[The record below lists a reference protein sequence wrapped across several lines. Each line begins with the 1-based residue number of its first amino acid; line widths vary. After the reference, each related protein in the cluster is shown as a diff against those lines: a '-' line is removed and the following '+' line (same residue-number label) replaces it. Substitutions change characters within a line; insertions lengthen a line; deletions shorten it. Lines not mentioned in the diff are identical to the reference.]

1 MRLIIASR
9 IMARTTLD
17 IDTPVLKDLKRLQR
31 EQKKSLGRLV
41 SDLLM
46 QALAAQRRARRPAPA
61 FSWHSQDMTA
71 RVDISDRDTLYDVM
85 DPKRERK

>member
-1 MRLIIASR
+1 
-9 IMARTTLD
+9 MARTTLD
-17 IDTPVLKDLKRLQR
+17 IDTPVLKDLKKLRR
-31 EQKKSLGRLV
+31 DQKKSLGRLV

-61 FSWHSQDMTA
+61 FSWHSQDATA
-71 RVDISDRDTLYDVM
+71 RVDISDRDALYDVV

>member
-1 MRLIIASR
+1 
-9 IMARTTLD
+9 MARTTLD

>member
-31 EQKKSLGRLV
+31 DQKKSLGRLV

>member
-1 MRLIIASR
+1 
-9 IMARTTLD
+9 MARTTLD

-31 EQKKSLGRLV
+31 DQKKSLGRLV

-71 RVDISDRDTLYDVM
+71 RADISDRDTLYDVM
-85 DPKRERK
+85 DLKRERK

>member
-1 MRLIIASR
+1 MRVIIASR

>member
-71 RVDISDRDTLYDVM
+71 RVDISDRDTLYDVI

>member
-1 MRLIIASR
+1 MRVIIASR

-31 EQKKSLGRLV
+31 DQKKSLGRLV

>member
-71 RVDISDRDTLYDVM
+71 RVDISDRDTLYDVI
-85 DPKRERK
+85 DPKRVRK